1 MNKYFL
7 YWINDKQT
15 ISKLIPR
22 RHFLSITLDDSA
34 HIIYIYL
41 YGQFYIYCDW
51 NLYTTHTTG
60 WRKKQEWKKKKT
72 DASSREDGTEGR
84 SKLQRPNRKE
94 NIQLNCHVRSSNN
107 HCSCS
112 SGYIAVYRFIAMVV
126 IEWQQLYNRC
136 LTTQRDEIKLRLVK
150 YLSINLL

>member
-1 MNKYFL
+1 MILPTSY
-7 YWINDKQT
+7 
-15 ISKLIPR
+15 IS
-22 RHFLSITLDDSA
+22 T
-34 HIIYIYL
+34 
-41 YGQFYIYCDW
+41 
-51 NLYTTHTTG
+51 YTVSFTFTVIETFIQPTQLADVKSKNG
-60 WRKKQEWKKKKT
+60 KKKKT